1 MPTNGVDIANKILQ
15 VLRSYSPPGELG
27 YTISRPAVE
36 ESVRRAVASRDSL
49 HFVLPAFPFK
59 SPNSTDKV
67 LGTLPDLGEEIALAR
82 LEGLCVD
89 LERQFQRTT
98 RLSIVSDGIVYNN
111 LLNVSEETVWRY
123 GSALRQLATDR
134 FPHISFVRLNQIVA
148 FGSSE
153 PSTVEEYVQSAGS
166 IRNKLVD
173 DHIPVGFDVRA
184 HLQKDISALMTYRG
198 YLKFL
203 KTDLKYAEGREGA
216 SKNNVKRMNSDVAK
230 KMIVR
235 GTAFSNA
242 VMKAFPNSIRL
253 SIHASVDE
261 RKLPIALFPGKHS
274 FTTPWHASCTFC
286 IDGTV
291 KLATRAAL
299 SQDSRYQ
306 LVTRDGQPSHFQEIS
321 SLYLWEGVDINITP
335 IYPCGISISPRSELS
350 QVSIQ
355 RVDMLK
361 VRALAELN
369 SPVVLRGFS
378 TTPLETDKDKPMT
391 DLDIFLKKG
400 REMGPILPWKFGE
413 VLIVKDAGA
422 ETGGLNN
429 VLSAEP
435 MPFHF
440 DGLFKTVK
448 VAGPNGKPKLV
459 PQPPQFQIFRAATPS
474 PLNTGL
480 TLFSSS
486 RLLFE
491 NLPAPLTVKA
501 LSGLTW
507 CCQTTAFNATK
518 LSNLDLVVPHPSLGT
533 PCLRYHEPWGRDRTL
548 FDPTI
553 VKIENG
559 PEELLNVIDELLY
572 DSRICYRHSWR
583 KGDWLVNDNVA
594 MMHTRGGFVS
604 GSSRELWRLHAS

>member
-1 MPTNGVDIANKILQ
+1 MDIADKILRL
-15 VLRSYSPPGELG
+15 LRSYSPPGELEN
-27 YTISRPAVE
+27 TISRPAVE
-36 ESVRRAVASRDSL
+36 ESVRRAVASGDSL

-59 SPNSTDKV
+59 SPNSTDK
-67 LGTLPDLGEEIALAR
+67 AR
-82 LEGLCVD
+82 GLCAD
-89 LERQFQRTT
+89 LERQFQKTT
-98 RLSIVSDGIVYNN
+98 RLSIVSDGIVYND
-111 LLNVSEETVWRY
+111 LLNVPEETVWRY
-123 GSALRQLATDR
+123 GSVLRRLARDR

-148 FGSSE
+148 SGSPE
-153 PSTVEEYVQSAGS
+153 PTTVEEYVQSAAS
-166 IRNKLVD
+166 IRKKLVA
-173 DHIPVGFDVRA
+173 DHIPTGFDVKE
-184 HLQKDISALMTYRG
+184 HLKRDTSALMTYRG

-203 KTDLKYAEGREGA
+203 RTDLKYAEGRKGA
-216 SKNNVKRMNSDVAK
+216 SKNTVKRMNSDVAK
-230 KMIVR
+230 KMIIR

-242 VMKAFPNSIRL
+242 VMKAFPDSIRL

-274 FTTPWHASCTFC
+274 FTTPWHASCAFC
-286 IDGTV
+286 IDGTI
-291 KLATRAAL
+291 KLATRATL
-299 SQDSRYQ
+299 SEDSRYQ
-306 LVTRDGQPSHFQEIS
+306 LVIRDGKPSHFQEIS
-321 SLYLWEGVDINITP
+321 SLYQWKGVDINVTP
-335 IYPCGISISPRSELS
+335 IYPCGIIISPRSGMD

-355 RVDMLK
+355 GIDMLK
-361 VRALAELN
+361 VKALAELN

-378 TTPLETDKDKPMT
+378 TTLSKIDKDRSMT
-391 DLDIFLKKG
+391 ELDIFLKKG

-413 VLIVKDAGA
+413 ILVVKDAGA

-440 DGLFKTVK
+440 DGLFKTTK
-448 VAGPNGKPKLV
+448 VAGPNGELKLV
-459 PQPPQFQIFRAATPS
+459 PQPPQFQLFRAVTPS
-474 PLNTGL
+474 PPDTGF
-480 TLFSSS
+480 TLISSS

-491 NLPAPLTVKA
+491 NLPSPLSVET

-518 LSNLDLVVPHPSLGT
+518 LSNLDLVVSHPTLGT
-533 PCLRYHEPWGRDRTL
+533 PCLRYHEPWGRDKTQ

-553 VKIENG
+553 VEIENG

-594 MMHTRGGFVS
+594 MMHTRSGFVS
-604 GSSRELWRLHAS
+604 GCTRELWRLHID